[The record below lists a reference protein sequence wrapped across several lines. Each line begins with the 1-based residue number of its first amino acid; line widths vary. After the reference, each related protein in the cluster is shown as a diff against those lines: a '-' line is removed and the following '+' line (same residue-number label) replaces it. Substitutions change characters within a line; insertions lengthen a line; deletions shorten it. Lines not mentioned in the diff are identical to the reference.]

1 MKKYLVLWTLLSAA
15 ILFLT
20 SAANAQDYSH
30 IRIVRLSFAE
40 GIVQYQ
46 RPGQDWLDAAS
57 VAGSLFFRR

>member
-1 MKKYLVLWTLLSAA
+1 MKKHLVFWTILSAA

-20 SAANAQDYSH
+20 SAANAQDYSN
-30 IRIVRLSFAE
+30 IRIVRLSFAK

-46 RPGQDWLDAAS
+46 RPSQEWLDTAS